1 MEARTPPTDP
11 FHIAIIGAGIAGL
24 STALFLL
31 QSYSGAYPL
40 TITIYEQSHQSRPNS
55 FLGAG
60 TTHSTKPDSS
70 HRKTNNIT
78 ASPTGAGLGLGVNA
92 TKLLHRVGLGQALEE
107 ISAHSYLDGVWFS
120 FRRWDD
126 STELVTVRSPVLK
139 TYSQGE
145 ARGIAVARGE
155 LLNVLWAGV
164 ERGLERMTQLFE
176 GQIHEKMDWML
187 SGGRIEIGKRV
198 TGVEVKV
205 DQNAQIRPRI

>member
-1 MEARTPPTDP
+1 MEPRTLPTSP

-31 QSYSGAYPL
+31 QFYSGAYPL

-55 FLGAG
+55 FPG
-60 TTHSTKPDSS
+60 TDTTRSSTPDSS
-70 HRKTNNIT
+70 HRKTNTIT
-78 ASPTGAGLGLGVNA
+78 ASTTGAGLGLGVNA
-92 TKLLHRVGLGQALEE
+92 TKLLHRVGLGQALME
-107 ISAHSYLDGVWFS
+107 ISTHSCRDEVWFS

-126 STELVTVRSPVLK
+126 STEVVTVRSPILK
-139 TYSQGE
+139 TYGQGE

-155 LLNVLWAGV
+155 LLKVLWAGV

-187 SGGRIEIGKRV
+187 TGGRIEVGKRV
-198 TGVEVKV
+198 TGVEVKL
-205 DQNAQIRPRI
+205 DQNA